1 MSKKVFSFGLIMILC
16 LSLAAV
22 TMAVDEKKMETSP
35 IPVMTKTD
43 PTATS
48 QARPMARP
56 MVPSMGMISGTITK
70 INNSDPANSTLEV
83 KSDKDNSLHTITV
96 MPWTNITKITGLSE
110 LKTGDSV
117 RVLSRKVND
126 KDTAMGVVFGDLKK
140 ITPPAMPKPVPGTKK
155 PVPLST
161 VGKN

>member
-1 MSKKVFSFGLIMILC
+1 MFKKIFSFSLVMMAC
-16 LSLAAV
+16 LALAAV
-22 TMAVDEKKMETSP
+22 AMAANEKKTETSP
-35 IPVMTKTD
+35 IPVMTKTN
-43 PTATS
+43 PMAAS

-140 ITPPAMPKPVPGTKK
+140 ITPPVMPKPVPGTKK
-155 PVPLST
+155 SVPLST
-161 VGKN
+161 VEKH